1 MAISINLSTGKVML
15 APEEPKCTREY
26 KGKSIIALPNDYVLL
41 DLETTGLDPR
51 YDDIIEFAALRVK
64 GNEITD
70 RYQTFVRPVNPIP
83 DFITELTGITNDM
96 VADAPSVGGALP
108 GIMDFIGDDLVIA
121 HNAHF
126 DVNFLYDAAEN
137 FGSNHFSNSFI
148 DTLRIARKLL
158 PEQRHHRLSDLL
170 APLGVTAGDEHRA
183 LADCLTL
190 FDCYNAMRVMALT
203 KYGSEDGFVNAFVYK
218 YAGDH
223 LEDLKSDK
231 TEFDE
236 THPLFGKVCAFTGT
250 LEGMTRAEAAQIVV
264 DFGGKCGS
272 GVTQE
277 TNLLILGNNDYC
289 KAIKGGK
296 SSKQKKAEAYK
307 LKGYDIDI
315 IPESVFRDMINI

>member
-1 MAISINLSTGKVML
+1 MEENTASIRT
-15 APEEPKCTREY
+15 Y
-26 KGKSIIALPNDYVLL
+26 KGKSLILLPTDYVVL

-51 YDDIIEFAALRVK
+51 NDEIIEFAALRIR
-64 GNEITD
+64 GSEIVNK
-70 RYQTFVRPVNPIP
+70 YQTFIKPINEIP
-83 DFITELTGITNDM
+83 DFITDLTGITNEM
-96 VADAPSVGGALP
+96 VADAPSIREAIP
-108 GIMDFIGDDLVIA
+108 GILSFIGDDIVMA
-121 HNAHF
+121 HNANF
-126 DVNFLYDAAEN
+126 DINFLYDATEECS
-137 FGSNHFSNSFI
+137 GSHFSNSFI

-158 PEQRHHRLSDLL
+158 PDQRHHRLCDIL
-170 APLGVTAGDEHRA
+170 APLSVTASDEHRA
-183 LADCLTL
+183 LADCITL
-190 FDCYNAMRVMALT
+190 FDCYNSMRSMAYE
-203 KYGSEDGFVNAFVYK
+203 KYYDESGFISAFVYK
-218 YAGDH
+218 YSGDH
-223 LEDLKSDK
+223 LKDLKSNK

-236 THPLFGKVCAFTGT
+236 THPLFGKVCVFTGT

-296 SSKQKKAEAYK
+296 SNKQKKAEEYK